1 MPIWHEASV
10 LRWLKETIMLKK
22 PVKKSLLQ
30 RFKLSY
36 MAMCIA
42 LLLLAVSA
50 APNLYPTTSWLHIQ
64 VINNQTIAHP
74 ITTKSLIEYLNQH
87 KFEVAQAIEQTT
99 SDGFELELLLDSP
112 AKSANAQQLLK
123 HQFTHLSS
131 KIVSHQTS
139 PQWLQSL
146 GLAPIKLGLD
156 LNGGVLFVLDVD
168 LGKAE
173 QEQIDNA
180 FEQTKKL
187 IRENKARGMRV
198 QKSSVGFELHS
209 QDKANALAIEKE
221 VLSHFEYLQA
231 VSHNQGRF
239 ISVSF
244 SFSEQGSNEFAQGV
258 MSQTLTTLRG
268 RIEEL
273 GITEAVTQR
282 QGKQRIRIELPG
294 VQDPSEAKRII
305 GATASL
311 EFYQIKEVGGKTFNL
326 QDGGKINLD
335 PVAIFSGEHINNA
348 QSGRDEWG
356 KPLVQLSLDSQG
368 GEAMSA
374 FSKRN
379 IGKPMATVYSEYYIN
394 EQGETVKKSEVI
406 NVANI
411 LGHLSSR
418 FSITNMQSAQA
429 AQDLAL
435 LLRAGSLT
443 APVTIVQEQTIGP
456 SLGADNIYNG
466 LAALM
471 LGMGVTLLF
480 MALWYRQLGIIAN
493 IALLLNL
500 TALVGLMSL
509 LPGVVLTL
517 PGIAG
522 LVLTIGMAVDTNV
535 IIFERIKEE
544 RLKGRAPYQ
553 AIEQGYNQAFS
564 TIFDANI
571 TTMITAI
578 ILYSIGYG
586 PIKGFAITL
595 ALGLITSVFTG
606 VFVAKALSQTLYL
619 KLANKQG
626 ANV

>member
-1 MPIWHEASV
+1 
-10 LRWLKETIMLKK
+10 MLKK
-22 PVKKSLLQ
+22 SLKKPLLQ
-30 RFKLSY
+30 RFKISY
-36 MAMCIA
+36 VAMFIA

-50 APNLYPTTSWLHIQ
+50 LPNLYPSKSWLNISIESQ
-64 VINNQTIAHP
+64 SQLIKNIPSQKSVIDF
-74 ITTKSLIEYLNQH
+74 LNQH
-87 KFEVAQAIEQTT
+87 NFMVDQSTLGSK
-99 SDGFELELLLDSP
+99 SDSSSINVLLQVP
-112 AKSANAQQLLK
+112 TKSAAAQQALK
-123 HQFTHLSS
+123 SEYPYFDV
-131 KIVSHQTS
+131 KIVTHQTS
-139 PQWLQSL
+139 PAWLQQL
-146 GLAPIKLGLD
+146 GLEPIKLGLD

-168 LGKAE
+168 LVKAQ
-173 QEQIDNA
+173 QEQLDSA
-180 FEQTKKL
+180 YEQTKSI
-187 IRENKARGMRV
+187 IRDEKARGVRV
-198 QKSSVGFELHS
+198 QKNEQGFELH
-209 QDKANALAIEKE
+209 ALRSAKE
-221 VLSHFEYLQA
+221 SLIGVQAQVLKRFQRLVATKQT
-231 VSHNQGRF
+231 QG
-239 ISVSF
+239 SMTTVAF
-244 SFSEQGSNEFAQGV
+244 SFSEQGSSTFNKEV

-273 GITEAVTQR
+273 GITEALTQR

-294 VQDPSEAKRII
+294 VQDPAEAKRII

-311 EFYQIKEVGGKTFNL
+311 DFYQLKEIGGKTFNL
-326 QDGGKINLD
+326 QNGGTINLD
-335 PVAIFSGEHINNA
+335 PIVIFSGQHINNA
-348 QSGRDEWG
+348 HSGRDEWG
-356 KPLVQLSLDSQG
+356 KPLVQLSLDNQG

-379 IGKPMATVYSEYYIN
+379 IGKPMATVYSEYYKN
-394 EQGETVKKSEVI
+394 AQGEVVKKSEVI

-411 LGHLSSR
+411 AQHLSR
-418 FSITNMQSAQA
+418 QFSITNMQSPQA

-456 SLGADNIYNG
+456 SLGAENITNG

-471 LGMGVTLLF
+471 LGMGITLAF
-480 MALWYRQLGIIAN
+480 MAIWYRGLGLVAN
-493 IALLLNL
+493 VALVLNL

-544 RLKGRAPYQ
+544 RRKGRAPYQ
-553 AIEQGYNQAFS
+553 AIEQGYQQAFT

-578 ILYSIGYG
+578 ILFSIGYG

-606 VFVAKALSQTLYL
+606 VYVSKALSQAVYL
-619 KLANKQG
+619 KLTSKTG
-626 ANV
+626 AQA

>member
-1 MPIWHEASV
+1 
-10 LRWLKETIMLKK
+10 MLKNSSKK
-22 PVKKSLLQ
+22 PLLQ
-30 RFKLSY
+30 RFKISY
-36 MAMCIA
+36 MAMFLA
-42 LLLLAVSA
+42 LVLLAISA
-50 APNLYPTTSWLHIQ
+50 LPNLYPAKSWLQ
-64 VINNQTIAHP
+64 SVIDF
-74 ITTKSLIEYLNQH
+74 LNQH
-87 KFEVAQAIEQTT
+87 GFLVEQSIQVAQN
-99 SDGFELELLLDSP
+99 SLSLNVLLQEP
-112 AKSANAQQLLK
+112 TKSAAAQQALK
-123 HQFTHLSS
+123 SEFKPLNA
-131 KIVSHQTS
+131 KIVTHQTS
-139 PQWLQSL
+139 PDWLQSL

-168 LGKAE
+168 LVKAQ
-173 QEQIDNA
+173 QEQLDSA
-180 FEQTKKL
+180 YEQTKTI
-187 IRENKARGMRV
+187 IRDEKARGVRV
-198 QKSSVGFELHS
+198 QKNAHGFELHALPAAKSDLAAVQANVLKRFERLMATAHS
-209 QDKANALAIEKE
+209 QGNLTTVA
-221 VLSHFEYLQA
+221 
-231 VSHNQGRF
+231 
-239 ISVSF
+239 F
-244 SFSEQGSNEFAQGV
+244 SFSEQGSNAFDKEV

-311 EFYQIKEVGGKTFNL
+311 DFYQLKEIGGKTFNL
-326 QDGGKINLD
+326 QNGGSINLD
-335 PVAIFSGEHINNA
+335 PIAIFSGQHINNA
-348 QSGRDEWG
+348 HAGRDEWG

-379 IGKPMATVYSEYYIN
+379 IGKPMATVYSEYYKN
-394 EQGETVKKSEVI
+394 VKGEVVKKSEVI

-411 LGHLSSR
+411 AQHLSSQ
-418 FSITNMQSAQA
+418 FSITNMQSPQA

-456 SLGADNIYNG
+456 SLGADNIHNG

-471 LGMGVTLLF
+471 LGMGITLAF
-480 MALWYRQLGIIAN
+480 MALWYRRLGLVAN

-544 RLKGRAPYQ
+544 RRKGRAPYQ
-553 AIEQGYNQAFS
+553 AIEQGYQQAFA

-578 ILYSIGYG
+578 ILYGIGYG

-606 VFVAKALSQTLYL
+606 VYVSKALSQTLYL
-619 KLANKQG
+619 KLANKRG
-626 ANV
+626 ARA

>member
-1 MPIWHEASV
+1 
-10 LRWLKETIMLKK
+10 MLKK
-22 PVKKSLLQ
+22 SSKKPLLQ
-30 RFKLSY
+30 RFKISY
-36 MAMCIA
+36 MAM
-42 LLLLAVSA
+42 LLALILLTISA
-50 APNLYPTTSWLHIQ
+50 LPNLYPAKSWLHVTPQQPLHSELLAIDTQ
-64 VINNQTIAHP
+64 KNVIDF
-74 ITTKSLIEYLNQH
+74 LNQH
-87 KFEVAQAIEQTT
+87 GFIVEQ
-99 SDGFELELLLDSP
+99 SVQSSQQLPSLNVLLQEP
-112 AKSANAQQLLK
+112 TKSAAAQQALK
-123 HQFTHLSS
+123 SEFAQLHV
-131 KIVSHQTS
+131 KIVTHQTS
-139 PQWLQSL
+139 PDWLQSL

-168 LGKAE
+168 LAKAQ
-173 QEQIDNA
+173 QEQLDSA
-180 FEQTKKL
+180 YEQTKTI
-187 IRENKARGMRV
+187 IRDQKARGVRV
-198 QKSSVGFELHS
+198 QQNAQGFELHALPAA
-209 QDKANALAIEKE
+209 QDELLAVQAQLLKR
-221 VLSHFEYLQA
+221 FERLA
-231 VSHNQGRF
+231 ATVHAQGKLTT
-239 ISVSF
+239 VAF
-244 SFSEQGSNEFAQGV
+244 SFSEQGSSAFAKEV

-294 VQDPSEAKRII
+294 VQDPTEAKRII

-311 EFYQIKEVGGKTFNL
+311 DFYQLKEYGGKTFTL
-326 QDGGKINLD
+326 QNGGTINLD
-335 PVAIFSGEHINNA
+335 PIAIFSGQHINNA
-348 QSGRDEWG
+348 HAGRDEWG

-379 IGKPMATVYSEYYIN
+379 IGKPMATVYSEYYKN
-394 EQGETVKKSEVI
+394 AQGNVVKKSEVI

-411 LGHLSSR
+411 AQHLSSQ
-418 FSITNMQSAQA
+418 FSITNMQSPQA

-456 SLGADNIYNG
+456 SLGADNINNG

-471 LGMGVTLLF
+471 LGMGITLAF
-480 MALWYRQLGIIAN
+480 MALWYRRLGLVAN

-544 RLKGRAPYQ
+544 RRKGRAPYQ
-553 AIEQGYNQAFS
+553 AIEQGYKQAFS

-578 ILYSIGYG
+578 ILYGIGYG

-606 VFVAKALSQTLYL
+606 VYVSKALSQTLYL
-619 KLANKQG
+619 KLASKQG
-626 ANV
+626 ARV

>member
-1 MPIWHEASV
+1 M
-10 LRWLKETIMLKK
+10 MLKK
-22 PVKKSLLQ
+22 SLKKPLLQ
-30 RFKLSY
+30 RFKISY
-36 MAMCIA
+36 VAMFIA

-50 APNLYPTTSWLHIQ
+50 LPNLYPSKSWLNISIESQ
-64 VINNQTIAHP
+64 SQLIKNIPSQKTVIDF
-74 ITTKSLIEYLNQH
+74 LNQH
-87 KFEVAQAIEQTT
+87 NFMVDQSTLGSK
-99 SDGFELELLLDSP
+99 SDSSSINVLLQVP
-112 AKSANAQQLLK
+112 TKSAAAQRALK
-123 HQFTHLSS
+123 SEYPYFDV
-131 KIVSHQTS
+131 KIVTHQTS
-139 PQWLQSL
+139 PAWLQQL
-146 GLAPIKLGLD
+146 GLEPIKLGLD

-168 LGKAE
+168 LVKAQ
-173 QEQIDNA
+173 QEQLDSA
-180 FEQTKKL
+180 YEQTKSI
-187 IRENKARGMRV
+187 IRDEKARGVRV
-198 QKSSVGFELHS
+198 QKNEQGFELH
-209 QDKANALAIEKE
+209 ALRSAKE
-221 VLSHFEYLQA
+221 SLIGVQAQVLKRFQRLVATKQT
-231 VSHNQGRF
+231 QG
-239 ISVSF
+239 SMTTVAF
-244 SFSEQGSNEFAQGV
+244 SFSEQGSSTFNKEV

-273 GITEAVTQR
+273 GITEALTQR

-294 VQDPSEAKRII
+294 VQDPAEAKRII

-311 EFYQIKEVGGKTFNL
+311 DFYQLKEIGGKTFNL
-326 QDGGKINLD
+326 QNGGTINLD
-335 PVAIFSGEHINNA
+335 PIVIFSGQHINNA
-348 QSGRDEWG
+348 HSGRDEWG
-356 KPLVQLSLDSQG
+356 KPLVQLSLDNQG

-379 IGKPMATVYSEYYIN
+379 IGKPMATVYSEYYKN
-394 EQGETVKKSEVI
+394 AQGEVVKKSEVI

-411 LGHLSSR
+411 AQHLSR
-418 FSITNMQSAQA
+418 QFSITNMQSPQA

-456 SLGADNIYNG
+456 SLGAENITNG

-471 LGMGVTLLF
+471 LGMGITLAF
-480 MALWYRQLGIIAN
+480 MAIWYRGLGLVAN
-493 IALLLNL
+493 VALVLNL

-544 RLKGRAPYQ
+544 RRKGRAPYQ
-553 AIEQGYNQAFS
+553 AIEQGYQQAFT

-578 ILYSIGYG
+578 ILFSIGYG

-606 VFVAKALSQTLYL
+606 VYVSKALSQAVYL
-619 KLANKQG
+619 KLTSKTG
-626 ANV
+626 AQA

>member
-1 MPIWHEASV
+1 MFN
-10 LRWLKETIMLKK
+10 
-22 PVKKSLLQ
+22 KSLQKPLWQ
-30 RFKLSY
+30 RFKISY
-36 MAMCIA
+36 VAMCIT
-42 LLLLAVSA
+42 LLLLAISA
-50 APNLYPTTSWLHIQ
+50 LPNLYPATSWLHINLPSGQMTEPVFQQKQ
-64 VINNQTIAHP
+64 VIAF
-74 ITTKSLIEYLNQH
+74 LNQH
-87 KFEVAQAIEQTT
+87 DFLVAQSIEQPTKEGG
-99 SDGFELELLLDSP
+99 SLNILLNTPSQ
-112 AKSANAQQLLK
+112 SAAAQQALK
-123 HQFTHLSS
+123 AEFTTLKS

-139 PQWLQSL
+139 PEWLQGL

-168 LGKAE
+168 LDKAQ
-173 QEQIDNA
+173 QEQLDSA
-180 FEQTKKL
+180 FEQTQL
-187 IRENKARGMRV
+187 IIREQKAQGVRA
-198 QKSSVGFELHS
+198 QKNSSGFELHAL
-209 QDKANALAIEKE
+209 DKSLSNLETVKNE
-221 VLSHFEYLQA
+221 VLARFERLQSNSHT
-231 VSHNQGRF
+231 QGKMV
-239 ISVSF
+239 SVSF
-244 SFSEQGSNEFAQGV
+244 SFSEQGESAFAKEV

-294 VQDPSEAKRII
+294 VQDPAEAKRII

-311 EFYQIKEVGGKTFNL
+311 DFYQLKELGGKPFKL
-326 QDGGKINLD
+326 KEGGTINLD
-335 PVAIFSGEHINNA
+335 PVVIFSGQHINHA

-379 IGKPMATVYSEYYIN
+379 IGKPMATVYSEYYQN
-394 EQGETVKKSEVI
+394 EQGEIVKNSEVI

-411 LGHLSSR
+411 IQHLSSR
-418 FSITNMQSAQA
+418 FSITNMQSTQA

-456 SLGADNIYNG
+456 SLGADNITNG

-471 LGMGVTLLF
+471 LGMGITLAF
-480 MALWYRQLGIIAN
+480 MALWYRRLGLIAN
-493 IALLLNL
+493 SALLLNL

-544 RLKGRAPYQ
+544 RRKGRAPYQ

-606 VFVAKALSQTLYL
+606 VYVSKALSQTLYL

-626 ANV
+626 ASA

>member
-1 MPIWHEASV
+1 
-10 LRWLKETIMLKK
+10 MLKK
-22 PVKKSLLQ
+22 SSKKPLFQ
-30 RFKLSY
+30 RFKISY
-36 MAMCIA
+36 MAM
-42 LLLLAVSA
+42 LLALILLAISA
-50 APNLYPTTSWLHIQ
+50 LPNLYPTKSWLHVTAQQPLHSEQLAIDTQ
-64 VINNQTIAHP
+64 KNVIDF
-74 ITTKSLIEYLNQH
+74 LNQH
-87 KFEVAQAIEQTT
+87 GFIVEQ
-99 SDGFELELLLDSP
+99 SMQSPQQLSSINVLLQEP
-112 AKSANAQQLLK
+112 TKSAAAQQALK
-123 HQFTHLSS
+123 TEFTQLHV
-131 KIVSHQTS
+131 KIVTHQTS
-139 PQWLQSL
+139 PDWLQSL

-168 LGKAE
+168 LVKAQ
-173 QEQIDNA
+173 QEQLDSA
-180 FEQTKKL
+180 YEQTKTI
-187 IRENKARGMRV
+187 IRDEKTRGVRV
-198 QKSSVGFELHS
+198 QQNAQGFELH
-209 QDKANALAIEKE
+209 ALPAAKDELRAVQTQ
-221 VLSHFEYLQA
+221 VLKRFERLA
-231 VSHNQGRF
+231 TTEHMQGQLTT
-239 ISVSF
+239 VAF
-244 SFSEQGSNEFAQGV
+244 SFSEQGSSAFDKEV

-311 EFYQIKEVGGKTFNL
+311 DFYQLKEYGGKTFSL
-326 QDGGKINLD
+326 QNGGSINLD
-335 PVAIFSGEHINNA
+335 PIAIFSGQHINNA
-348 QSGRDEWG
+348 HSGRDEWG

-374 FSKRN
+374 FSKHN
-379 IGKPMATVYSEYYIN
+379 IGKPMATVYSEYYKN
-394 EQGETVKKSEVI
+394 SQGNVVKKSEVI

-411 LGHLSSR
+411 AQHLSSQ
-418 FSITNMQSAQA
+418 FSITNMQSPQA

-456 SLGADNIYNG
+456 SLGADNINNG

-471 LGMGVTLLF
+471 LGMGITLAF
-480 MALWYRQLGIIAN
+480 MALWYRRLGLVAN

-544 RLKGRAPYQ
+544 RRKGRAPYQ
-553 AIEQGYNQAFS
+553 AIEQGYQQAFS

-578 ILYSIGYG
+578 ILYGIGYG

-606 VFVAKALSQTLYL
+606 VYVSKALSQTLYL
-619 KLANKQG
+619 KLANKRG
-626 ANV
+626 VNA

>member
-1 MPIWHEASV
+1 
-10 LRWLKETIMLKK
+10 MLKK
-22 PVKKSLLQ
+22 SSKKPLFQ
-30 RFKLSY
+30 RFKISY
-36 MAMCIA
+36 LAMLVA
-42 LLLLAVSA
+42 LILLAISA
-50 APNLYPTTSWLHIQ
+50 LPNLYPAKSWLHVTAQQQ
-64 VINNQTIAHP
+64 VNAELLAIDTQ
-74 ITTKSLIEYLNQH
+74 KSVVDFLNQH
-87 KFEVAQAIEQTT
+87 GFTVEQ
-99 SDGFELELLLDSP
+99 SMQSSQQQSSLNVLLHEP
-112 AKSANAQQLLK
+112 TKSAAAQQALK
-123 HQFTHLSS
+123 SEFTQLNV
-131 KIVSHQTS
+131 KIVTHQTS
-139 PQWLQSL
+139 PDWLQSL

-168 LGKAE
+168 LVKAQ
-173 QEQIDNA
+173 QEQLDSA
-180 FEQTKKL
+180 YEQTKTI
-187 IRENKARGMRV
+187 IRDEKARGVRV
-198 QKSSVGFELHS
+198 QQNAQGFELH
-209 QDKANALAIEKE
+209 ALPAAKDQLLTVQTQ
-221 VLSHFEYLQA
+221 VLKRFQRLAPTVHT
-231 VSHNQGRF
+231 QGKLTT
-239 ISVSF
+239 VAF
-244 SFSEQGSNEFAQGV
+244 SFSEQGSSEFTKEV

-294 VQDPSEAKRII
+294 VQDPAAAKRII

-311 EFYQIKEVGGKTFNL
+311 DFHQLKEYGGKSFAL
-326 QDGGKINLD
+326 QNGGTISLD
-335 PVAIFSGEHINNA
+335 PIAIFSGQHINNA
-348 QSGRDEWG
+348 HAGRDEWG

-379 IGKPMATVYSEYYIN
+379 IGKPMATVYSEYYKN
-394 EQGETVKKSEVI
+394 DQGKVVKKSEVI

-411 LGHLSSR
+411 AQHLSSQ
-418 FSITNMQSAQA
+418 FSITNMQSPQA

-456 SLGADNIYNG
+456 SLGADNINNG

-471 LGMGVTLLF
+471 LGMGITLAF
-480 MALWYRQLGIIAN
+480 MALWYRRLGLVAN

-544 RLKGRAPYQ
+544 RRKGRAPYQ
-553 AIEQGYNQAFS
+553 AIEQGYKQAFS

-571 TTMITAI
+571 TTMITAV
-578 ILYSIGYG
+578 ILYGIGYG
-586 PIKGFAITL
+586 PVKGFAITL

-606 VFVAKALSQTLYL
+606 VYVSKALSQTVYL
-619 KLANKQG
+619 KLANKRG
-626 ANV
+626 VNA

>member
-1 MPIWHEASV
+1 
-10 LRWLKETIMLKK
+10 MLKK
-22 PVKKSLLQ
+22 SSKKPLLQ
-30 RFKLSY
+30 RFKISY
-36 MAMCIA
+36 MAMLVA
-42 LLLLAVSA
+42 LILLTISA
-50 APNLYPTTSWLHIQ
+50 LPNLYPAKSWLHVTPQQPSHSELLAIDTQ
-64 VINNQTIAHP
+64 KNVIDF
-74 ITTKSLIEYLNQH
+74 LNQH
-87 KFEVAQAIEQTT
+87 GFSVEQSMQASQ
-99 SDGFELELLLDSP
+99 SLSSLNVLLQEP
-112 AKSANAQQLLK
+112 TKSAAAQQALK
-123 HQFTHLSS
+123 NEFTQLNV
-131 KIVSHQTS
+131 KIVTHQTS
-139 PQWLQSL
+139 PDWLQNL

-168 LGKAE
+168 LVKAQ
-173 QEQIDNA
+173 QEQLNSA
-180 FEQTKKL
+180 YEQTKTI
-187 IRENKARGMRV
+187 IRDEKARGVRL
-198 QKSSVGFELHS
+198 QQNAQGFELHALPAAKDELLAVQAQVLTRFERLSATEHS
-209 QDKANALAIEKE
+209 QGKLTTVA
-221 VLSHFEYLQA
+221 
-231 VSHNQGRF
+231 
-239 ISVSF
+239 F
-244 SFSEQGSNEFAQGV
+244 SFSEHGSSEFDKEV

-311 EFYQIKEVGGKTFNL
+311 DFYQLKEYGGKTFTL
-326 QDGGKINLD
+326 QNGGTINLD
-335 PVAIFSGEHINNA
+335 PIAIFSGKHINNA
-348 QSGRDEWG
+348 HSGRDEWG

-379 IGKPMATVYSEYYIN
+379 IGKPMATVYSEYYKN
-394 EQGETVKKSEVI
+394 SQGNVVKKSEVI

-411 LGHLSSR
+411 AQHLSSQ
-418 FSITNMQSAQA
+418 FSITNMQSPQA

-456 SLGADNIYNG
+456 SLGADNINNG

-471 LGMGVTLLF
+471 LGMGITLAF
-480 MALWYRQLGIIAN
+480 MALWYRRLGLVAN

-544 RLKGRAPYQ
+544 RRKGRAPYQ
-553 AIEQGYNQAFS
+553 AIEQGYQQAFS

-578 ILYSIGYG
+578 ILYGIGYG

-606 VFVAKALSQTLYL
+606 VYVSKALSQTLYL
-619 KLANKQG
+619 KLASKQG
-626 ANV
+626 ARA

>member
-1 MPIWHEASV
+1 MLVALI
-10 LRWLKETIMLKK
+10 LLTI
-22 PVKKSLLQ
+22 S
-30 RFKLSY
+30 
-36 MAMCIA
+36 A
-42 LLLLAVSA
+42 L
-50 APNLYPTTSWLHIQ
+50 PNLYPAKSWLHVTPQQPLHSELLAIDTQ
-64 VINNQTIAHP
+64 KNVIDF
-74 ITTKSLIEYLNQH
+74 LNQH
-87 KFEVAQAIEQTT
+87 GFSVEQSMQASQ
-99 SDGFELELLLDSP
+99 SLSSLNVLLQEP
-112 AKSANAQQLLK
+112 TKSAAAQQALK
-123 HQFTHLSS
+123 NEFTQLNV
-131 KIVSHQTS
+131 KIVTHQTS
-139 PQWLQSL
+139 PDWLQSL

-168 LGKAE
+168 LVKAQ
-173 QEQIDNA
+173 QEQLNSA
-180 FEQTKKL
+180 YEQTKTI
-187 IRENKARGMRV
+187 IRDEKARGVRL
-198 QKSSVGFELHS
+198 QQNAQGFELH
-209 QDKANALAIEKE
+209 ALPAAKDELLAVQAQLLKR
-221 VLSHFEYLQA
+221 FERLA
-231 VSHNQGRF
+231 ATVHTQGKLTT
-239 ISVSF
+239 VAF
-244 SFSEQGSNEFAQGV
+244 SFSEQGSSEFDKEV

-311 EFYQIKEVGGKTFNL
+311 DFYQLKEYGGKAFTL
-326 QDGGKINLD
+326 QNGGTINLD
-335 PVAIFSGEHINNA
+335 PIAIFSGQHINNA
-348 QSGRDEWG
+348 HSGRDEWG

-379 IGKPMATVYSEYYIN
+379 IGKPMATVYSEYYKN
-394 EQGETVKKSEVI
+394 SQGNVVKKSEVI

-411 LGHLSSR
+411 AQHLSSQ
-418 FSITNMQSAQA
+418 FSITNMQSPQA

-456 SLGADNIYNG
+456 SLGADNINNG

-471 LGMGVTLLF
+471 LGMGITLAF
-480 MALWYRQLGIIAN
+480 MALWYRRLGLVAN

-544 RLKGRAPYQ
+544 RRKGRAPYQ
-553 AIEQGYNQAFS
+553 AIEQGYQQAFS

-578 ILYSIGYG
+578 ILYGIGYG

-606 VFVAKALSQTLYL
+606 VYVSKALSQTLYL
-619 KLANKQG
+619 KLANKRG
-626 ANV
+626 VTA

>member
-1 MPIWHEASV
+1 
-10 LRWLKETIMLKK
+10 MLKK
-22 PVKKSLLQ
+22 SSKKPLLQ
-30 RFKLSY
+30 RFKISY
-36 MAMCIA
+36 MAMLVA
-42 LLLLAVSA
+42 LILLTISA
-50 APNLYPTTSWLHIQ
+50 LPNLYPAKSWLHVTPQQPSHSELLAIDTQ
-64 VINNQTIAHP
+64 KNVIDF
-74 ITTKSLIEYLNQH
+74 LNQH
-87 KFEVAQAIEQTT
+87 GFSVEQSMQASQ
-99 SDGFELELLLDSP
+99 SLSSLNVLLQEP
-112 AKSANAQQLLK
+112 TKSAAAQQALK
-123 HQFTHLSS
+123 NEFTQLNV
-131 KIVSHQTS
+131 KIVTHQTS
-139 PQWLQSL
+139 PDWLQNL

-168 LGKAE
+168 LVKAQ
-173 QEQIDNA
+173 QEQLDSA
-180 FEQTKKL
+180 YEQTKTI
-187 IRENKARGMRV
+187 IRDEKARGVRLQQNV
-198 QKSSVGFELHS
+198 QGFELHALPAAKDELLAVQAQVLTRFERLSATEHS
-209 QDKANALAIEKE
+209 QGKLTTVA
-221 VLSHFEYLQA
+221 
-231 VSHNQGRF
+231 
-239 ISVSF
+239 F
-244 SFSEQGSNEFAQGV
+244 SFSEHGSSEFDKEV

-311 EFYQIKEVGGKTFNL
+311 DFYQLKEYGGKAFTL
-326 QDGGKINLD
+326 QNGGTINLD
-335 PVAIFSGEHINNA
+335 PIAIFSGQHINNA
-348 QSGRDEWG
+348 HSGRDEWG

-379 IGKPMATVYSEYYIN
+379 IGKPMATVYSEYYKN
-394 EQGETVKKSEVI
+394 SQGNVVKKSEVI

-411 LGHLSSR
+411 AQHLSSQ
-418 FSITNMQSAQA
+418 FSITNMQSPQA

-456 SLGADNIYNG
+456 SLGADNINNG

-471 LGMGVTLLF
+471 LGMGITLVF
-480 MALWYRQLGIIAN
+480 MALWYRRLGLVAN

-544 RLKGRAPYQ
+544 RRKGRAPYQ
-553 AIEQGYNQAFS
+553 AIEQGYQQAFS

-578 ILYSIGYG
+578 ILYGIGYG

-606 VFVAKALSQTLYL
+606 VYVSKALSQTLYL
-619 KLANKQG
+619 KLASKQG
-626 ANV
+626 VTA